1 MYSEKL
7 LFLLM
12 KHNFLIKAK
21 RSCEAQRSNALEG
34 QGTLFSSPR

>member
-12 KHNFLIKAK
+12 KHSLLIKAE
-21 RSCEAQRSNALEG
+21 RSCEAQRSNVLEG
-34 QGTLFSSPR
+34 QGILFSRPE